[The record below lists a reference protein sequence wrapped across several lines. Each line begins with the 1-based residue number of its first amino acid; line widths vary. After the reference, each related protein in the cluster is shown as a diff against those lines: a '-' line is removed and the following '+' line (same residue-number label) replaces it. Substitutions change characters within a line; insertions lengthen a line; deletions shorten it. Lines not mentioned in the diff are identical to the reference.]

1 MNFKKIE
8 LKAFCLFIILF
19 VFVCSSG
26 FAQSLTFTGFTK
38 FEEEPLSDVKVKAM
52 VGSKI
57 FAETT
62 SGKNGSFSLKL
73 EYNLNY
79 SVYFEKENYAVMHT
93 DINGSIP
100 EDKSIYKIKYEIT
113 VPFYHVRNQTIN
125 QKAFEKPFS
134 KIYFDGKS
142 KFIDNTE
149 YIKEFITELNTLP
162 QVKQV
167 VKQPTVVAEKKHHIA
182 GKVVC
187 DNESKTPFNLA
198 KVVLLDTNNKEIAT
212 TLTNRFGVFSFSGIG
227 TKSTSKV
234 MVYPADNSLKC
245 NLLIYN
251 INREQVALLEQKANQ
266 QLQFL
271 NNDESKLIEHLIDDT
286 YIPFLAGKIMVEENG
301 ENVLLADK
309 NIYLLSDKNEV
320 IEKTQ
325 TNMFGNFLF
334 SKLPPDKNFII
345 AIDEAESGLNDN
357 SRLHLYSYKDV
368 EITKKDTL
376 QKGKFQFKFL
386 SNEVKAYNEL
396 LIEDINVKM
405 DLKGRMVGDNENNPL
420 QNLKILLLDNNYKV
434 VDTATTNSKGDFTF
448 KYLPYS
454 KNLVLRFADT
464 TDMINYSS
472 IIIYDPNGKVIKYLS
487 VKKGQR
493 FDYKLLPGDL
503 TQLNDLYIDDPWLN
517 LTSKNPKKAATSN
530 LVIIENIYFEFN
542 QAILLP
548 AAKQTLDKAILALK
562 NNPSMKIEISAH
574 SDSKGSDDYNL
585 KLSEK
590 RAQAAL
596 EYIVAKSIEPKRV
609 SAKGYGETKLL
620 NKCGNKVECTEEEH
634 AKNRRLEFNI
644 IIK

>member
-1 MNFKKIE
+1 
-8 LKAFCLFIILF
+8 
-19 VFVCSSG
+19 
-26 FAQSLTFTGFTK
+26 
-38 FEEEPLSDVKVKAM
+38 M
-52 VGSKI
+52 VGAKV

-62 SGKNGSFSLKL
+62 SGKNGFFSLKL
-73 EYNLNY
+73 DYNLNY
-79 SVYFEKENYAVMHT
+79 SIYFEKENYAVMHA
-93 DINGSIP
+93 DINGTIP
-100 EDKSIYKIKYEIT
+100 EDKTNYKIKYEIT
-113 VPFYHVRNQTIN
+113 IPFYHTRNQTIN
-125 QKAFEKPFS
+125 QKTFEKPFS

-142 KFIDNTE
+142 KFVDNTE
-149 YIKEFITELNTLP
+149 YIKDFLVQLKNIPETKSFVT
-162 QVKQV
+162 
-167 VKQPTVVAEKKHHIA
+167 PTIVAEKKHHIA

-198 KVVLLDTNNKEIAT
+198 KVVLLDTNNKEIST
-212 TLTNRFGVFSFSGIG
+212 TLTNRFGVFSFSNVGI
-227 TKSTSKV
+227 KSTSKV
-234 MVYPADNSLKC
+234 MVYPADNSLTCKV
-245 NLLIYN
+245 LMYN
-251 INREQVALLEQKANQ
+251 INREKVAFLNNIEKQN
-266 QLQFL
+266 LQFL

-286 YIPFLAGKIMVEENG
+286 YIPFLAGKIMVEEKG

-309 NIYLLSDKNEV
+309 NVYLLSDKNEI
-320 IEKTQ
+320 IETTQ

-357 SRLHLYSYKDV
+357 SHLHLYSYKDV
-368 EITKKDTL
+368 EINKKDTL
-376 QKGKFQFKFL
+376 QKGKFLFKFL
-386 SNEVKAYNEL
+386 SNEVKSYNEL
-396 LIEDINVKM
+396 LIEDINIKM
-405 DLKGRMVGDNENNPL
+405 DLKGKMVGDNENNPL
-420 QNLKILLLDNNYKV
+420 RNLKILLLDNNYKV

-448 KYLPYS
+448 RYLPYS

-472 IIIYDPNGKVIKYLS
+472 IIIYDPNGKVVKYLS
-487 VKKGQR
+487 VKRGQR

-503 TQLNDLYIDDPWLN
+503 NKMNDLYIDDPWLN
-517 LTSKNPKKAATSN
+517 LASKDPKKPTTNN

-542 QAILLP
+542 QAMLLP

-562 NNPSMKIEISAH
+562 NNPTMKIEISAH

-596 EYIVAKSIEPKRV
+596 EYITSKNIESKRI

-644 IIK
+644 LIH

>member
-1 MNFKKIE
+1 MNLRTFIV
-8 LKAFCLFIILF
+8 KAFCFVILWCSFICNSTI
-19 VFVCSSG
+19 
-26 FAQSLTFTGFTK
+26 AQNLTYTGYTK
-38 FEEEPLSDVKVKAM
+38 FEEEALPDVKVKAM
-52 VGSKI
+52 VGAKV

-62 SGKNGSFSLKL
+62 SGKNGFFSLKL
-73 EYNLNY
+73 DYNLNY
-79 SVYFEKENYAVMHT
+79 SIYFEKENYAVMHA
-93 DINGSIP
+93 DINGTIP
-100 EDKSIYKIKYEIT
+100 EDKTNYKIKYEIT
-113 VPFYHVRNQTIN
+113 IPFYHIRNQTIN
-125 QKAFEKPFS
+125 QKTFEKPFS

-142 KFIDNTE
+142 KFVDNTE
-149 YIKEFITELNTLP
+149 YIKDFLVQLKNIPETKSFVT
-162 QVKQV
+162 
-167 VKQPTVVAEKKHHIA
+167 PTIVAEKKHHIA

-198 KVVLLDTNNKEIAT
+198 KVVLLDTNNKEIST
-212 TLTNRFGVFSFSGIG
+212 TLTNRFGVFSFSNVGI
-227 TKSTSKV
+227 KSTSKV
-234 MVYPADNSLKC
+234 MVYPADNSLMCKV
-245 NLLIYN
+245 LMYN
-251 INREQVALLEQKANQ
+251 INREKVAFLNNIEKQN
-266 QLQFL
+266 LQFL

-286 YIPFLAGKIMVEENG
+286 YIPFLAGKIMVEEKG

-309 NIYLLSDKNEV
+309 NVYLLSDKNEI
-320 IEKTQ
+320 IETTQ

-357 SRLHLYSYKDV
+357 SHLHLYSYKDV
-368 EITKKDTL
+368 EINKKDTL
-376 QKGKFQFKFL
+376 QKGKFLFKFL
-386 SNEVKAYNEL
+386 SNEVKSYNEL
-396 LIEDINVKM
+396 LIEDINIKM
-405 DLKGRMVGDNENNPL
+405 DLKGKMVGDNENNPL
-420 QNLKILLLDNNYKV
+420 RNLKILLLDNNYKV

-448 KYLPYS
+448 RYLPYS

-472 IIIYDPNGKVIKYLS
+472 IIIYDPNGKVVKYLS
-487 VKKGQR
+487 VKRGQR

-503 TQLNDLYIDDPWLN
+503 NKMNDLYIDDPWLN
-517 LTSKNPKKAATSN
+517 LASKDPKKPTTNN

-542 QAILLP
+542 QAMLLP

-562 NNPSMKIEISAH
+562 NNPTMKIEISAH

-596 EYIVAKSIEPKRV
+596 EYITSKNIESKRI
-609 SAKGYGETKLL
+609 SARGYGETKLL

-644 IIK
+644 IVK